1 MTTLDKIK
9 SLTEVSGNAKI
20 DLLRTYKDDE
30 VLKAAFEA
38 AYNPNHNFWVVEFPD
53 PGEKNIVPTVSL
65 EEGIR
70 YLTTLV
76 SRSSAALEGLA
87 ILATQMT
94 MDDEE
99 VLRMILRR
107 DLRCGVSAGTIN
119 KVWPKLIPEY
129 PVMLCRVADEKN
141 RKHITFPAFVQTKMD
156 GMRVNIHVT
165 KDAVE
170 VFTRNGKPVTT
181 HGVFDHLTELTLD
194 DTGEAVSIVI
204 DGELVFDFEQDG
216 VLGVHNRQTGN
227 GLGNKAVRGTI
238 SPEEAQGMVVVAWDI
253 IPLNEFKKGFFDYE
267 YALRFQILEEK
278 QTQLTT
284 SRLRIVK
291 STVAVNWEEVDAA
304 FAAHLEAGEEGVIVK
319 NFSAPWEDK
328 RSKHMQKLK
337 AEKEA
342 ELRIVGGLPGK
353 GKFEG
358 MVGSMMMETDDGRI
372 AVNVSGMADALRKEL
387 TENFDDYID
396 TIATVRYNEAI
407 QSKGKEKASLFLPR
421 LVSFRPD
428 KNETN
433 RYEDF

>member
-1 MTTLDKIK
+1 MSTLNKIQA
-9 SLTEVSGNAKI
+9 LAEVSGNAKI
-20 DLLRTYKDDE
+20 DLLKTFKDDE

-38 AYNPNHNFWVVEFPD
+38 AYNPNHNFWVIEFPD
-53 PGEKNIVPTVSL
+53 PGTKNIVPTVSL

-141 RKHITFPAFVQTKMD
+141 RKHIKFPAFVQTKMD

-170 VFTRNGKPVTT
+170 VFTRNGKPLTT
-181 HGVFDHLTELTLD
+181 HGVFDHLTALFDLMD
-194 DTGEAVSIVI
+194 DLSPFMI
-204 DGELVFDFEQDG
+204 DGELVFDFEQNS

-238 SPEEAQGMVVVAWDI
+238 SPEEAQGMVVVAWDM
-253 IPLNEFKKGFFDYE
+253 IPLHVFREGFFDFAYDTRYHYLKE
-267 YALRFQILEEK
+267 IIGLHKMERL
-278 QTQLTT
+278 QLV
-284 SRLRIVK
+284 R
-291 STVAVNWEEVDAA
+291 STVAVNWEEVDEA
-304 FAAHLEAGEEGVIVK
+304 FAAHLAAGEEGVIVK
-319 NFSAPWEDK
+319 NFSAPWENK

-342 ELRIVGGLPGK
+342 ELRIVGFLPGN

-358 MVGSMMMETDDGRI
+358 MVGSLLMETDDGRI
-372 AVNVSGMADALRKEL
+372 AVGVSGMPDDTRKEL
-387 TENFDDYID
+387 TENFNEYLD
-396 TIATVRYNEAI
+396 TIATVRYNGVI

-421 LVSFRPD
+421 LVSVRPD

-433 RYEDF
+433 LYEDF

>member
-1 MTTLDKIK
+1 MTTLNKIQA
-9 SLTEVSGNAKI
+9 LTEVSGNAKI
-20 DLLRTYKDDE
+20 DLLKTFKDDE

-38 AYNPNHNFWVVEFPD
+38 AYNPNHNFWVIEFPD
-53 PGEKNIVPTVSL
+53 LGHKKQNPSVTIEDAIAHIKTIK
-65 EEGIR
+65 
-70 YLTTLV
+70 
-76 SRSSAALEGLA
+76 SRSTEALTGLA
-87 ILATQMT
+87 ELAVLMTQS
-94 MDDEE
+94 DEE

-204 DGELVFDFEQDG
+204 DGELVFDFEQNG
-216 VLGVHNRQTGN
+216 VLGVHDRKTGN

-238 SPEEAQGMVVVAWDI
+238 SPEEASGMVVVAWDI
-253 IPLNEFKKGFFDYE
+253 IPLNEFKKGFFDYA
-267 YALRFQILEEK
+267 YDFRFQILEEK

-291 STVAVNWEEVDAA
+291 SVVAVNWEEVNAA

-319 NFSAPWEDK
+319 NFSAPWEDN

-358 MVGSMMMETDDGRI
+358 MVGSLLMETDDGRI
-372 AVNVSGMADALRKEL
+372 SVGVSGMSDATRKEI
-387 TENFDDYID
+387 TENFDEYVDR
-396 TIATVRYNEAI
+396 IATVRYNEVI